1 MKQYSLSWQQ
11 LVTRYS
17 HLTAAMFCI
26 HGREP
31 MSRAA
36 DKQGRKLQ
44 VFTES
49 LSRCLGKR
57 QDKGDLSRISQIYL
71 KARLDLG
78 RKH

>member
-1 MKQYSLSWQQ
+1 M
-11 LVTRYS
+11 
-17 HLTAAMFCI
+17 A
-26 HGREP
+26 G
-31 MSRAA
+31 AA

-49 LSRCLGKR
+49 LPQCLGKR
-57 QDKGDLSRISQIYL
+57 QDEGGLSRISQIYL